1 MPEPSLYI
9 GKRYA
14 SLRSGT
20 DLVSFI
26 SLMSVGGLALGVAIL
41 VTVLS
46 VMNGFDRELRERIL
60 ALVPHITVSSARN
73 QPLMSVDEWAPL
85 RASLHEVEGIVDSA
99 PLLQLQGMLLAGG
112 KSKGVLLNGIDPEE
126 ERRVS
131 VIDNFVSSGSL
142 DALQAGEFSIAIGAG
157 LAEHLGLAVGDR
169 VTLVSTVVPITPL
182 GESTRQKTFHVG
194 AIFHVGSDIDSSLA
208 LVHMADA
215 QLLYRLGNRIH
226 GYRLQTDDLFAAYAI
241 QQQLLRFLP
250 DTMVLSDWTQ
260 DYGNIHENIRLSK
273 TMVGLLLT
281 MLVAVAA
288 YNIVVSLIMVVH
300 DKQGNI
306 AILRAMGASRGVIS
320 RIFLVQGMLIGLV
333 GTLIGIF
340 AGIAMALSAGSAVSW
355 LEAWTG
361 VTLLSA
367 DVYPVNYL
375 PSELRLSDILL
386 VAALALSLTLLA
398 TLYPSAQAAR
408 ARPAEILRHE

>member
-14 SLRSGT
+14 SLRSGS

-73 QPLMSVDEWAPL
+73 QPLMSVDEWTPL
-85 RASLHEVEGIVDSA
+85 RESLHEVVGIVDSA

-112 KSKGVLLNGIDPEE
+112 KSKGVLLNGIDPAE

-157 LAEHLGLAVGDR
+157 LAEHLGLVVGDR

-333 GTLIGIF
+333 GTLIGIV
-340 AGIAMALSAGSAVSW
+340 AGIGMALSAGSAVSW

-386 VAALALSLTLLA
+386 VAALALGLSLLA